1 MPISQGD
8 EIRRLRKE
16 NERLKAVVRQAN
28 LPLPGDKRM
37 SDKRTSPSRTY
48 QSSPHNSISHHKL
61 RSTER
66 VDNLYFGSP
75 SLATIVADVSAEH
88 RIADYIHLC

>member
-28 LPLPGDKRM
+28 LPLPGDKRL
-37 SDKRTSPSRTY
+37 SDKRISPSGSY
-48 QSSPHNSISHHKL
+48 KASPYGSNPPRKL
-61 RSTER
+61 RAAER
-66 VDNLYFGSP
+66 IDNLYFGSP
-75 SLATIVADVSAEH
+75 SLATIVADVSSENLD
-88 RIADYIHLC
+88 R

>member
-28 LPLPGDKRM
+28 LPLPGDKRVP
-37 SDKRTSPSRTY
+37 DKRTSPSRPY
-48 QSSPHNSISHHKL
+48 KPSPHGSNSHRRL
-61 RSTER
+61 RAAER
-66 VDNLYFGSP
+66 VDHLYFGSP
-75 SLATIVADVSAEH
+75 SLATIVADVSSENMN
-88 RIADYIHLC
+88 